1 MVVADYFFFVTR
13 KSGAM
18 KFYSSTCLLF
28 LLPLFLL
35 PSFGHKPQKV
45 RILEKSKLY
54 LEGYSNV
61 NEFTCA
67 CEQEFGTMKTN
78 LTIDEKTNTVLFPGT
93 SLKIKTAGLDCGHRI
108 MNKDLQKTLQ
118 AETHPFIEVELNR
131 VLLNVNRKELNQYW
145 THLIAETCMS
155 MVDKRRNI
163 KMPVQ
168 ARRVGAN
175 VYQFRSFQEIRLSD
189 WDIEPPTALLGAI
202 KVADTF
208 VIYFDLF
215 VEVTQEN

>member
-1 MVVADYFFFVTR
+1 MRPYH
-13 KSGAM
+13 
-18 KFYSSTCLLF
+18 SSTCLLF
-28 LLPLFLL
+28 LLSFFLL
-35 PSFGHKPQKV
+35 PSFGKKPHKI
-45 RILEKSKLY
+45 RILEKSKLH
-54 LEGYSNV
+54 LEGRSNV

-67 CEQEFGTMKTN
+67 CEQDFGTLKTS
-78 LTIDEKTNTVLFPGT
+78 LTIDHSTNAVFFPGT

-145 THLIAETCMS
+145 THLIAETCMT
-155 MVDKRRNI
+155 MVNKRCNI

-168 ARRVGAN
+168 ARRVGAS

-189 WDIEPPTALLGAI
+189 WDIEPPTALLGTI

-215 VEVTQEN
+215 VEVTDEY

>member
-1 MVVADYFFFVTR
+1 MRLYP
-13 KSGAM
+13 
-18 KFYSSTCLLF
+18 STCLLF
-28 LLPLFLL
+28 LLPLFLF
-35 PSFGHKPQKV
+35 PSFGQKPQKI

-54 LEGYSNV
+54 LEGRSNV

-67 CEQEFGTMKTN
+67 CEQDFGTLKTS
-78 LTIDEKTNTVLFPGT
+78 LAIDHENNTVSFPHT
-93 SLKIKTAGLDCGHRI
+93 TLKIKTAGLDCGHRI

-118 AETHPFIEVELNR
+118 VDQHPYIEVELNR
-131 VLLNVNRKELNQYW
+131 VLLNVNRKELTQYW
-145 THLIAETCMS
+145 THLIAETCMT
-155 MVDKRRNI
+155 MVNKRCNI

-189 WDIEPPTALLGAI
+189 WDIEAPTALLGAI

-215 VEVTQEN
+215 VEVEEDN